1 MVKNPPAMQEAQ
13 VRSLRQEDPLGK
25 ATATYS
31 RILAWRMPWTE
42 EPGGL
47 QSRGSQRVRGTS
59 TFSFFPVDKAL
70 GSQCRGSRVWSLIEE
85 LDPTSQLRTHMLQL
99 ENNHNKT
106 QTVISLIT
114 EIAVSSIASK
124 SFLIPQPLVL
134 WSTWM
139 NEWMNEWMRL
149 N

>member
-1 MVKNPPAMQEAQ
+1 MQEAQ
-13 VRSLRQEDPLGK
+13 VRSLRQEDPLEK

-31 RILAWRMPWTE
+31 HIPAWRMPWTE

-47 QSRGSQRVRGTS
+47 QSRGSQRVRDNWGTS
-59 TFSFFPVDKAL
+59 TFTFFPVAKAL

-99 ENNHNKT
+99 ENNQNKT

-139 NEWMNEWMRL
+139 NEWMNKWMRL